1 VACMPCPRAFARD
14 RTAPGSHGPRNLE
27 WTPSSTVT
35 KQECEGGER
44 RTRHVCVCGGG
55 VVAQCRLLRGQ
66 AAGYNIIMP
75 CANNTHTRAHLGGC
89 QSCQLLYSRRNEYA
103 TKPPG
108 RIQVIATQRKRVQEL
123 PVVFQTSGLKG
134 VPDIGQVVGTV
145 A

>member
-1 VACMPCPRAFARD
+1 M
-14 RTAPGSHGPRNLE
+14 
-27 WTPSSTVT
+27 
-35 KQECEGGER
+35 
-44 RTRHVCVCGGG
+44 CVWGG

-103 TKPPG
+103 TKSPG

-123 PVVFQTSGLKG
+123 SVVFQSSRLKG